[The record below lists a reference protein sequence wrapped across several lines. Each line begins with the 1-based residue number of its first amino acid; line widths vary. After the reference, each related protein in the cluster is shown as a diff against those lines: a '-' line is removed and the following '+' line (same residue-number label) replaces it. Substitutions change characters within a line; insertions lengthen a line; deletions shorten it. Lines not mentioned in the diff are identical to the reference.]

1 MPELK
6 NLKVSEELHT
16 QLRITAIHRKLTL
29 QRVVEEILKLYYNSR
44 NKD

>member
-16 QLRITAIHRKLTL
+16 QLKLTAIHNKMTI
-29 QRVVEEILKLYYNSR
+29 QQTVEMILKTYYDSR
-44 NKD
+44 SKD